1 MADEIDAMALY
12 RAWQQLDNGACA
24 QIRRV
29 SEPDELRDIPAFY
42 RLVQPFGWENPRHQ
56 QALLRMVFCLS
67 AGKNVIRHQD
77 KKPGNDSNLLIVFYV
92 QIMPDDFVMQLH
104 R

>member
-12 RAWQQLDNGACA
+12 RAWQQLDNGSCA

-42 RLVQPFGWENPRHQ
+42 RLVQPLVGKPTSP
-56 QALLRMVFCLS
+56 AGSLRMVFCLS

-77 KKPGNDSNLLIVFYV
+77 KIGANNRYLVGKSFS
-92 QIMPDDFVMQLH
+92 Q
-104 R
+104 

>member
-12 RAWQQLDNGACA
+12 RAWQQLDNGSCA

-56 QALLRMVFCLS
+56 QALFAHGVLPERRKECHPTSGQKIGANNRYLV
-67 AGKNVIRHQD
+67 GKSFSQ
-77 KKPGNDSNLLIVFYV
+77 
-92 QIMPDDFVMQLH
+92 
-104 R
+104 

>member
-12 RAWQQLDNGACA
+12 RARQQLDNGACA

-56 QALLRMVFCLS
+56 QALFTHGVLPERRKECHPTSGQKTGANNRYLV
-67 AGKNVIRHQD
+67 GKSFSQ
-77 KKPGNDSNLLIVFYV
+77 
-92 QIMPDDFVMQLH
+92 
-104 R
+104 

>member
-12 RAWQQLDNGACA
+12 RAPQQLDNGSCA

-77 KKPGNDSNLLIVFYV
+77 KKSEQNNRYLVGKSFS
-92 QIMPDDFVMQLH
+92 Q
-104 R
+104 